1 MATITLA
8 IQIDRFRDSE
18 GRPLRHMHEQI
29 ELKSRLTCI
38 SPCLID
44 LTVAPASPASH
55 PACIHAMPHIAW
67 CFRAGARLDFVIAV
81 QIIYF
86 VPWSLPFPSCC
97 ISIDEWGL
105 FHESQYARKSL
116 IFLMKEVGGERSLY
130 WSWPVFLG
138 LNLTQ
143 SGTPIGEG
151 RSDYGKLDRRATS
164 K

>member
-1 MATITLA
+1 MHKPVL
-8 IQIDRFRDSE
+8 DRSHRCAGISRVSSCVHTRDAAYSLVFSR
-18 GRPLRHMHEQI
+18 GRSLRFCNCNTDNLFCTM
-29 ELKSRLTCI
+29 
-38 SPCLID
+38 
-44 LTVAPASPASH
+44 
-55 PACIHAMPHIAW
+55 M
-67 CFRAGARLDFVIAV
+67 
-81 QIIYF
+81 
-86 VPWSLPFPSCC
+86 LPFPSCC

-105 FHESQYARKSL
+105 FHESQCARKSL

-151 RSDYGKLDRRATS
+151 RSDYGKLDGRGTS